1 METFNHVLKSCHFK
15 VTQWNQSLY
24 YLRDVFMPRLLIS
37 HFESELIIGLHKP
50 DNQSDVK
57 DGPPLEMVC
66 RVLLNGIPVSSP
78 HAGALNS
85 DSPFISW
92 IVLPKRHRELLI
104 TLRLM
109 ICYFLLYFISLS
121 LCIIC

>member
-1 METFNHVLKSCHFK
+1 
-15 VTQWNQSLY
+15 
-24 YLRDVFMPRLLIS
+24 MPRLLIS

-50 DNQSDVK
+50 DNRSDVK

-85 DSPFISW
+85 DSLS
-92 IVLPKRHRELLI
+92 
-104 TLRLM
+104 
-109 ICYFLLYFISLS
+109 FLGLS
-121 LCIIC
+121 CQKDTENYSYH